1 MEGDLRS
8 PAWIHVS
15 HRGGECPAPGHVPA
29 DTTQGRGELILP
41 RDAKLQIHKRNK

>member
-15 HRGGECPAPGHVPA
+15 RLGGECPAPGPVPA
-29 DTTQGRGELILP
+29 DTTQGRGELTLP
-41 RDAKLQIHKRNK
+41 RDAKPQIHKQNK